1 MVRFFLLIVALSC
14 TRTVAFL
21 PRGRAPLPVALTT
34 ERSRL
39 AESRTLLPSQP
50 NDETEIDD
58 AAANSDSDGVDLTE
72 CWNPSLRRTMG
83 TIAWAGVLETG
94 YLTWSKLAAGG
105 ETFCGSDCASVLN
118 GPYAYLPG
126 TGVPLASLGLAAY
139 SAVAFLALTPV
150 VFGAPDKEDDNRL
163 LLTAACTTM
172 GIFSVFLM
180 TLLFG
185 VLKQSCYFCVASAGF
200 SISLAGL
207 TWLGGV
213 PPAPR
218 MRDGLQ
224 YSATGGAAAVLGA
237 LLLFVGAPTAVD
249 TNSQVNFAGTLVASS
264 TTAVGAKDPPPT
276 LSTSSRRSLELS
288 SSLAALDAKM
298 YGAYWCSHCYE
309 QKEALGKEAMQQI
322 PYVEC
327 SKEGTNSQTKLCR
340 DKKIPGYPTWEI
352 GGKLFPGEQA
362 LDELEELV
370 QQAK

>member
-1 MVRFFLLIVALSC
+1 MRLFLLVVLLSC
-14 TRTVAFL
+14 IGTVAFL
-21 PRGRAPLPVALTT
+21 PRGGAPLPVSLGT
-34 ERSRL
+34 ERRRL
-39 AESRTLLPSQP
+39 HEGMLLRRSQP
-50 NDETEIDD
+50 NDDAEIDD
-58 AAANSDSDGVDLTE
+58 GDANIDGVDPNE
-72 CWNPSLRRTMG
+72 CWNPGLRRTMG
-83 TIAWAGVLETG
+83 TVAWAGVLETG
-94 YLTWSKLAAGG
+94 YLTWSKLAASG

-150 VFGAPDKEDDNRL
+150 VLGAPEKEDDNRL
-163 LLTAACTTM
+163 LLTATCTTM

-185 VLKQSCYFCVASAGF
+185 VLKESCAFCVASAVF
-200 SISLAGL
+200 SISLASL
-207 TWLGGV
+207 SWLGGV
-213 PPAPR
+213 PPSQR

-237 LLLFVGAPTAVD
+237 LLLFVGAPAAD
-249 TNSQVNFAGTLVASS
+249 NSSQVNFAGTLVAS
-264 TTAVGAKDPPPT
+264 TNTGAKDPPPT
-276 LSTSSRRSLELS
+276 LSSSSRRSLELS
-288 SSLAALDAKM
+288 SNLAALDAKM
-298 YGAYWCSHCYE
+298 YGAYWCSHCYD
-309 QKEALGKEAMQQI
+309 QKEKLGKEAMQQI

-327 SKEGTNSQTKLCR
+327 SKDGTNSQTPLCR

-352 GGKLFPGEQA
+352 GGKLFPGEQE